1 MSHKKPCLDY
11 AYYYLSRFPKT
22 ATELRAKLYE
32 KGYTD
37 VEVASAMELL
47 IRDGYVDDEQFA
59 RMYLESE
66 VIKKGKP
73 LWNIRGKL
81 LHKGIDS
88 GLLE

>member
-1 MSHKKPCLDY
+1 MPQKKPCIDY

-22 ATELRAKLYE
+22 EKELRAKLYE

-37 VEVASAMELL
+37 VEVESAMELL

-73 LWNIRGKL
+73 LWTIRGKL
-81 LHKGIDS
+81 LQKGIDNR
-88 GLLE
+88 LLE